1 MNELTFVVAAQVVD
15 ARTGP
20 GREIVLLRPGL
31 APEWRASLPHL
42 LDQRPATA
50 ALVEYVVKLYFR
62 QLPLEAELT
71 GATALS
77 AAVRLALARA
87 NGEADEGWEYAQVV
101 A

>member
-1 MNELTFVVAAQVVD
+1 MDELTFVVAAQVVD
-15 ARTGP
+15 AQPGP
-20 GREIVLLRPGL
+20 GREIILLRPGL
-31 APEWRASLPHL
+31 APEWRAALPLL

-62 QLPLEAELT
+62 QLPVEAELT